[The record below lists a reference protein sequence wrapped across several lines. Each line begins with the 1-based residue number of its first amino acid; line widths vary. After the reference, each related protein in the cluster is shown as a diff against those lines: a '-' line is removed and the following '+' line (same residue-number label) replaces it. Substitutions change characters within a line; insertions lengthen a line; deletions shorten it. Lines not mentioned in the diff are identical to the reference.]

1 MLVKM
6 KNGAHTEQIMRVKD
20 SAERSGLRTKE
31 ILSATGAVTIG
42 LVGDDSLCPVGLEA
56 LAGVESVEKAKHP
69 FKLASRQYQGHD
81 TIVRVGGDGVQIG
94 GQKVVVIAGPCGIE
108 SEDQLMDAAISAKDS
123 GAKILRAGLF
133 KPRTSPYGYQ
143 GIGLAGLGILER
155 VRDETGMLLETEV
168 LHTDQIKM
176 VEPFVD
182 MIRIGMRN
190 MQNFELLR
198 AAGRSEKPVI
208 LKRGCAATLTEFLL
222 AAEYVLNEGNP
233 NVVLCERGIRTFV
246 TDTRNT
252 LDLNSVPLLKSMTH
266 LPVIVDP
273 SHGTGVYSLVT
284 PMSRAAIAA
293 GADGLL
299 VEMHPHPNTALSDKA
314 QQLTPADFRI
324 LMSQVSAVAGAV
336 GRSM

>member
-6 KNGAHTEQIMRVKD
+6 KNGARTEQVMRVKD
-20 SAERSGLRTKE
+20 SAERSGLRTRE
-31 ILSATGAVTIG
+31 IMSPSGVLTIG
-42 LVGDDSLCPVGLEA
+42 LVGDDAMCPVGLEA
-56 LAGVESVEKAKHP
+56 LEGVESVEKEKHP
-69 FKLASRQYQGHD
+69 FKLASRQYQHHD
-81 TIVRVGGDGVQIG
+81 TVVRVADSVPIG
-94 GQKVVVIAGPCGIE
+94 GQKIVVIAGPCGIE
-108 SEDQLMDAAISAKDS
+108 SEDQLLDAAVAAKDA

-168 LHTDQIKM
+168 LHTDQVKL

-190 MQNFELLR
+190 MQNFDLLR

-208 LKRGCAATLTEFLL
+208 LKRGCSATLTEFLL
-222 AAEYVLNEGNP
+222 AAEYILNEGNP

-252 LDLNSVPLLKSMTH
+252 LDLNSVPLLKSMSH

-299 VEMHPHPNTALSDKA
+299 VEMHPHPQTALSDKA

-324 LMSQVSAVAGAV
+324 LMAQVSAVASAV

>member
-1 MLVKM
+1 M
-6 KNGAHTEQIMRVKD
+6 KNGARTEQVMRVKD

-31 ILSATGAVTIG
+31 IRSAAGSLVIG
-42 LVGDDSLCPVGLEA
+42 LVGDDSMCPLGLEA
-56 LAGVESVEKAKHP
+56 LEGVESVEKAKHP

-81 TIVRVGGDGVQIG
+81 TIVRVGGDSVQIG

-108 SEDQLMDAAISAKDS
+108 SEDQLMDAAIAAKDA

-133 KPRTSPYGYQ
+133 KPRTSPYGFQ
-143 GIGLAGLGILER
+143 GLGLAGLGILER

-168 LHTDQIKM
+168 LHTDQVKL

-190 MQNFELLR
+190 MQNFDLLR

-208 LKRGCAATLTEFLL
+208 LKRGCSATLTEFLL
-222 AAEYVLNEGNP
+222 ASEYILNEGNP
-233 NVVLCERGIRTFV
+233 NVVLCERGIRTFM
-246 TDTRNT
+246 TETRNT

-314 QQLTPADFRI
+314 QQLTPADFRT
-324 LMSQVSAVAGAV
+324 LMTQVSAVAGAV

>member
-6 KNGAHTEQIMRVKD
+6 KNGAATAQVMAVKD

-31 ILSATGAVTIG
+31 IISAAGTLTIG
-42 LVGDDSLCPVGLEA
+42 LVGDDSMCPSGLDA
-56 LAGVESVEKAKHP
+56 LEGVESVEKAKHP
-69 FKLASRQYQGHD
+69 FKLASRQYQHHD
-81 TIVRVGGDGVQIG
+81 TIVRVGDSVSIG
-94 GQKVVVIAGPCGIE
+94 SQKVVVIAGPCGIE
-108 SEDQLMDAAISAKDS
+108 SEDQLMDAAIAAKDA

-133 KPRTSPYGYQ
+133 KPRTSPYGFQ
-143 GIGLAGLGILER
+143 GMGLAGLGILEK
-155 VRDETGMLLETEV
+155 VRDETGLLLETEV
-168 LHTDQIKM
+168 LHTDQVKL

-208 LKRGCAATLTEFLL
+208 LKRGCSATLNEFLL
-222 AAEYVLNEGNP
+222 AAEYILNEGNP
-233 NVVLCERGIRTFV
+233 NVVLCERGIRTFM
-246 TDTRNT
+246 TETRNT
-252 LDLNSVPLLKSMTH
+252 LDLNSVPLLKSLTH

-299 VEMHPHPNTALSDKA
+299 VEMHPHPQTALSDKA
-314 QQLTPADFRI
+314 QQLTPADFRT
-324 LMSQVSAVAGAV
+324 LMSQVSAVAGSV

>member
-6 KNGAHTEQIMRVKD
+6 KHGACTEQIMRVKD
-20 SAERSGLRTKE
+20 SAERSGLRTKD
-31 ILSATGAVTIG
+31 IHTAAGSLVIG
-42 LVGDDSLCPVGLEA
+42 FVGDDSACPLGIEVLE
-56 LAGVESVEKAKHP
+56 GVESVEKAKHP

-81 TIVRVGGDGVQIG
+81 TIVRVGGDSVQIG

-108 SEDQLMDAAISAKDS
+108 SEDQLMDAAISAKES

-143 GIGLAGLGILER
+143 GVGLAGLSILEN

-190 MQNFELLR
+190 MQNFDLLR

-208 LKRGCAATLTEFLL
+208 LKRGASATLTEFLL

-299 VEMHPHPNTALSDKA
+299 VEMHPHSETALSDKA
-314 QQLTPADFRI
+314 QQLSPADFQD
-324 LMSQVSAVAGAV
+324 LMKQVSAIAGAV
-336 GRSM
+336 GRTM